1 MLEGVCDLWE
11 QASRSFNFPT
21 LDAITTSTVIRAP
34 ENFDKLAVELNAS
47 RIFDL
52 TKLPHD

>member
-1 MLEGVCDLWE
+1 M
-11 QASRSFNFPT
+11 FNFPT

-47 RIFDL
+47 STSDL
-52 TKLPHD
+52 TKLRYD

>member
-1 MLEGVCDLWE
+1 MLEGVRDLWE
-11 QASRSFNFPT
+11 QASRSFNLPT

-34 ENFDKLAVELNAS
+34 ENFDKLAVDSNAS
-47 RIFDL
+47 SISDL

>member
-52 TKLPHD
+52 TKLPHE